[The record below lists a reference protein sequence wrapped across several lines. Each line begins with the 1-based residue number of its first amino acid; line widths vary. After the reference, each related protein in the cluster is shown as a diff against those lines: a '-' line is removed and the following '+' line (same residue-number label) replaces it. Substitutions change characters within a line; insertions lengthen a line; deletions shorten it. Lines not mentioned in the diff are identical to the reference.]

1 MIVIRKLL
9 TFFLLLA
16 FSISVNG
23 QNEDYFDKGIEAYNN
38 GKYSEAISYYETIL
52 KNGEH
57 SAALYYNLGNCYYK
71 MNRIAPSIYYYEKA
85 LLLDP
90 NDPDVLNNLAFARQM
105 TLDAIEEMPETG
117 LAKAYKSSVG
127 ALTHEQWAMLSIVFI
142 CFGILAYIIYFLV
155 RYSTQKRIALVSGLV
170 LLILG
175 CLFVGFAYVGQRS
188 YKNDQP
194 AIIFAD
200 AIMVRS
206 EPNRRSD
213 PVFELHEGTKVQVL
227 DQLEDWNKIQLAN
240 GQEGWIPHEE
250 IRLLKEF

>member
-1 MIVIRKLL
+1 MKQIRHIVVL
-9 TFFLLLA
+9 FLLLSCA
-16 FSISVNG
+16 QHLSG
-23 QNEDYFDKGIEAYNN
+23 QNEEFFNKGVEAYNDGN
-38 GKYSEAISYYETIL
+38 YSQAISYYETIL

-57 SAALYYNLGNCYYK
+57 SAALYFNLGNCYYK

-90 NDPDVLNNLAFARQM
+90 NDPDVKNNLAFARQM

-117 LAKAYKSSVG
+117 IAKAYKASVG
-127 ALTHEQWAMLSIVFI
+127 SLSYEQWAMLSILFI
-142 CFGILAYIIYFLV
+142 CMGILAYIVYFIV
-155 RYSTQKRIALVSGLV
+155 RYSTHKRIALVSGLV

-175 CLFVGFAYVGQRS
+175 CIFVAFAYVGQRS
-188 YKNDQP
+188 FENDRP

-227 DQLEDWNKIQLAN
+227 DQLEDWNKIQLVN
-240 GQEGWIPHEE
+240 GQEGWIPQEE
-250 IRLLKEF
+250 IRLIKDF